1 MLSYFKDET
10 AQASIET
17 VVLTV
22 SGICVAVAVGW
33 WIYNNIKKQADK
45 SSCGA
50 NSNPFCID

>member
-1 MLSYFKDET
+1 MLDYFKEES

-22 SGICVAVAVGW
+22 AAIVVATAVGW
-33 WIYNNIKKQADK
+33 WIYNTIKGQVDK

-50 NSNPFCID
+50 NSGPFCIE

>member
-1 MLSYFKDET
+1 MLSYFKDES

-22 SGICVAVAVGW
+22 AALCVAIAVGW
-33 WIYNNIKKQADK
+33 WVYNTIKGQVDK

-50 NSNPFCID
+50 NDGPFCID